1 MEWWIDKSKNV
12 LDYGGET
19 FTEMTSKINA
29 NFQDFL
35 EQNLGLP
42 SEYYTQITAIP
53 SAVDVQ
59 KEWWRQ
65 FLQRLL
71 SLDLYCRVEAEDDD
85 AACLAKLKLAFS
97 EKYRSTWYAFSGV
110 YSIVSN
116 SLKSLVG
123 KTTSSINQHVVNLL
137 GATSVLTKNNE
148 TPQTGDNLDLTGDAY
163 VSSSSRT
170 EGTDTTNETTANKDE
185 NFTEQND
192 NEKLYNV
199 LRRIDSTFD
208 EIYKVMLKGIEIL
221 EVD

>member
-1 MEWWIDKSKNV
+1 MEWWIDKAKNA
-12 LDYGGET
+12 LDNGGEAYN
-19 FTEMTSKINA
+19 EMVAKIND

-35 EQNLGLP
+35 EENLGFT
-42 SEYYTQITAIP
+42 SEYYMQISAIP
-53 SAVDVQ
+53 GAVDVQ

-85 AACLAKLKLAFS
+85 AMCLSKLKTTFA

-110 YSIVSN
+110 YSIVN
-116 SLKSLVG
+116 GSLKSLVG
-123 KTTSSINQHVVNLL
+123 KTTSSINQRVVNLL

-148 TPQTGDNLDLTGDAY
+148 SPQMGDNLDLTSDAY
-163 VSSSSRT
+163 VSNSSRT
-170 EGTDTTNETTANKDE
+170 EGTETTNETTADKNE
-185 NFTEQND
+185 NFTEQTD

-221 EVD
+221 ED